1 MPTVVDHLDTAKIL
15 QERRDFDYSKRIIEL
30 DPARSADAAPLTVL
44 LKKLD
49 KTTVDTA
56 EFRWLEGYRNPRWVK
71 FSGSDESSPGTTL
84 ALGTDEG
91 KLVRENELL
100 KVPRTGEVMLVRTI
114 NGDNITVV
122 RGYGTTAPTPL
133 RQNEPLLILA
143 TAYQENSVPGRMKI
157 TQPVKVYNYVQII
170 KTPITISGTAA
181 AEKQVAEPRER
192 LRLQR
197 KASVEHL
204 LDIEYAIW
212 FGEPKEDLSAGPDGP
227 QRSTGG
233 VLYFAKDN
241 ILDVKSENGGALTY
255 ELFEQWLEEAM
266 RYGSK
271 TKWLFASSRLLTV
284 FDILAEKKL
293 QVERGEDTYGVAIR
307 RWVSNH
313 GSINIVH
320 HPLFEG
326 EEYGHMGVLIDLDV
340 EDLGLVHLPGRDTRL
355 RLNVGEPARD
365 GYLDVYETDVGLRF
379 PLSKCHG
386 VITGVETAA

>member
-1 MPTVVDHLDTAKIL
+1 
-15 QERRDFDYSKRIIEL
+15 
-30 DPARSADAAPLTVL
+30 APLTVL
-44 LKKLD
+44 LKKLN

-56 EFRWLEGYRNPRWVK
+56 EFRWFEGYRNPRWVK
-71 FSGSDESSPGTTL
+71 FSGSDEDSPGATL

-100 KVPRTGEVMLVRTI
+100 KVPRTGEVMLVRTV

-133 RQNEPLLILA
+133 KQNEPLLILA

-181 AEKQVAEPRER
+181 AEKQVAEPQER

-212 FGEPKEDLSAGPDGP
+212 FGEPKEDLDAAPDGP

-241 ILDVKSENGGALTY
+241 ILDVASENGGTLTY
-255 ELFEQWLEEAM
+255 FLMEQWLEQAM
-266 RYGSK
+266 RHGSS
-271 TKWLFASSRLLTV
+271 TKWLFAAPRLISV
-284 FDILAEKKL
+284 FDTLAEGKL
-293 QVERGEDTYGVAIR
+293 RLRPRAETYGVAVR
-307 RWVSNH
+307 TWVSAH
-313 GSINIVH
+313 
-320 HPLFEG
+320 
-326 EEYGHMGVLIDLDV
+326 
-340 EDLGLVHLPGRDTRL
+340 
-355 RLNVGEPARD
+355 
-365 GYLDVYETDVGLRF
+365 
-379 PLSKCHG
+379 
-386 VITGVETAA
+386 